1 VTLAATA
8 QHERVGVVVVTY
20 QSEAVVERALSC
32 LWRQRHL
39 PDRVLVCDNASTDA
53 TLQLLGDSGR
63 NAPVPLEIV
72 ANVVNVGF
80 AAANNDAVRRL
91 ADCDLV
97 ALLNPDV
104 FVEPEWLAA
113 LLHAAAGHPEAAS
126 FASRLMLDGEPGCL
140 DGAGDVYHVSGL
152 HWRHGHGRR
161 VERVPEALTSHHVF
175 SACAAAALYRRADW
189 VREGGF
195 DERFFCYAEDV
206 DLGFRLQ
213 RSGRACWYVA
223 DAVAHHLG
231 SASSGVRS
239 AFAVYH
245 GHRNLEWTFVKNM
258 PARLAWRYAH
268 RHCIALLAGL
278 LAAAA
283 RGRLRP
289 YLRAKRDALR
299 RWREFAADRPRPEE
313 GSRAVQCLDRRSLFG
328 HGLRR
333 VWMLLRARAR
343 ASAC

>member
-1 VTLAATA
+1 MTLAAIA
-8 QHERVGVVVVTY
+8 SHGRVGVVLVTY
-20 QSEAVVERALSC
+20 QSEAVVERALTC
-32 LWRQRHL
+32 LWRQRRL

-53 TLQLLGDSGR
+53 TLRQVGDCAR
-63 NAPVPLEIV
+63 TAPVEIEIV

-91 ADCDLV
+91 SDCDLV

-113 LLHAAAGHPEAAS
+113 LLRAAAGHPEAAS
-126 FASRLMLDGEPGCL
+126 FASRLMLDGEPGYL

-152 HWRHGHGRR
+152 HWRHGHGRP
-161 VERVPEALTSHHVF
+161 VERVPGALTSHQVF

-189 VREGGF
+189 IREGGF

-213 RSGRACWYVA
+213 RSGRSCWYVA

-258 PARLAWRYAH
+258 PRRMAWRYAP
-268 RHCIALLAGL
+268 RHCVAVLAGL
-278 LAAAA
+278 TAAAV

-289 YLRAKRDALR
+289 YLHAKRDAIR

-313 GSRAVQCLDRRSLFG
+313 GLSALRHLDRRSLFG

-333 VWMLLRARAR
+333 VWTLLRARAR
-343 ASAC
+343 TSAS